1 MPREK
6 WLIDPSELDE
16 FQRKIRG
23 LSINESYVIKGCAGS
38 GKTLLALYRALDI
51 HINSIAEDEDD
62 PASFTVVVYTKALK
76 GFLRSGITELAIPIH
91 QIIHFQKWDCD
102 AVDYIIV
109 DEAQDFTEN
118 EIKEL
123 SDASIKSIMLYGD
136 SEQQLYKKKRNEKT
150 SAMEKTLT
158 IEQIA
163 AQLSLPQFE
172 LLKNYRLPS
181 TIAALAAHV
190 GADKALESKC
200 VKIGLEKPRLKKF
213 GDWKKE
219 LDYIIN
225 EIHTR
230 NYTDVA
236 ILVPFADRSKG
247 PQNNFHRNIQ
257 DVNAYLD
264 EKKFAHEY
272 KTSDFGKKGLEID
285 FESNLPKLLTYHA
298 SKGLQFETVF
308 IPFCDYPGHDRW
320 FIDKY
325 QTPLYVGLTRSYR
338 NLYITHSDRVTPFFD
353 GLSPSKYQ

>member
-1 MPREK
+1 MPQEK

-23 LSINESYVIKGCAGS
+23 LSVNESYVIKGCAGS

-51 HINSIAEDEDD
+51 HIDSIAENEDD

-76 GFLRSGITELAIPIH
+76 GFLRSGIVELDIPIH
-91 QIIHFQKWDCD
+91 QIIHFDKWDAS

-109 DEAQDFTEN
+109 DEAQDFSETE
-118 EIKEL
+118 IDEL
-123 SDASIKSIMLYGD
+123 SNAGIKSIMLYGD
-136 SEQQLYKKKRNEKT
+136 SEQQLYKTKRKET
-150 SAMEKTLT
+150 GSEKTLT

-163 AQLSLPQFE
+163 ARLKLQQFE

-190 GADKALESKC
+190 GTDKKLESKC
-200 VKIGLEKPRLKKF
+200 VKVGLEKPRLKKF
-213 GDWKKE
+213 GDWKME

-225 EIHTR
+225 EINTR

-236 ILVPFADRSKG
+236 ILVPFADRDRG
-247 PQNNFHRNIQ
+247 PRNNFYRNVQ
-257 DVNAYLD
+257 DVNAYFD

-272 KTSDFGKKGLEID
+272 KTSNFGKKGLEID

-308 IPFCDYPGHDRW
+308 IPFCDYPGHDKW

-325 QTPLYVGLTRSYR
+325 QTPLYVSLTRSYR
-338 NLYITHSDRVTPFFD
+338 NLYITHSDKITDFFD

>member
-51 HINSIAEDEDD
+51 YINSIVEDEDD

-76 GFLRSGITELAIPIH
+76 GFLRSGIVELKIPIR
-91 QIIHFQKWDCD
+91 QIIHFDKWDGD

-109 DEAQDFTEN
+109 DEAQDFTET
-118 EIKEL
+118 EIDDL
-123 SDASIKSIMLYGD
+123 SNASVKSIMLYGD
-136 SEQQLYKKKRNEKT
+136 SEQQLYKTKRNEKT
-150 SAMEKTLT
+150 SSTEKTLS

-163 AQLSLPQFE
+163 ARLKLQQFE

-190 GADKALESKC
+190 VSDKTLESKC
-200 VKIGLEKPRLKKF
+200 VKVGLEKPRMKIF
-213 GDWKKE
+213 ADWKKE

-225 EIHTR
+225 EINTR

-236 ILVPFADRSKG
+236 ILVPFADRNKG
-247 PQNNFHRNIQ
+247 PKNNFHRNIQ

-272 KTSDFGKKGLEID
+272 KTSDYGKSGLEID
-285 FESNLPKLLTYHA
+285 FESNLPKILTYHA

-308 IPFCDYPGHDRW
+308 IPFCDYPGHDKW

-325 QTPLYVGLTRSYR
+325 QAPLYVGLTRSYR
-338 NLYITHSDRVTPFFD
+338 NLYITHTDRRTPFLD